1 MVTGLA
7 DDAAR
12 AVFTEFDEFLHD
24 GDLRQFSFDFFQCV
38 GEGQLTAE
46 VDAVQ
51 LFDHR
56 DGFRIEPGTL
66 QADFVDR

>member
-7 DDAAR
+7 DNAAR
-12 AVFTEFDEFLHD
+12 AVFTEFDEVQHD
-24 GDLRQFSFDFFQCV
+24 GDLRQFSFDFFQRI

-51 LFDHR
+51 LSDHR
-56 DGFRIEPGTL
+56 DGFCIKSGTL
-66 QADFVDR
+66 QTDFIDR